1 MLAILGISRSD
12 YYYYMNHEMTKT
24 EERRMKVTD
33 SVVKIFNESG
43 QLYGSP
49 KIAALINRSGEDKVS
64 QKYVLGIMKKLGIK
78 PKYIRHRTITTVSR
92 NFASDLKNILH
103 RHFNP
108 EKPDAFWCTDITYI
122 WTYDDGFVYLASVM
136 DLYSRKIVGWCV
148 TRTMDANVVLECIE
162 MAKRRRGIDHPVVIH
177 SDRGV
182 QYTSEAYRKA
192 TEGMVRSYSKKGT
205 PWDNACIESWHS
217 LLKRECIRFHK
228 IMNYHEA
235 KSIIFSYIEG
245 FYNTVRIHS
254 HCEYQSPDEYEEE
267 YYDKEVNNI
276 MASNEIVEFVA

>member
-1 MLAILGISRSD
+1 MLALLGISRPDS
-12 YYYYMNHEMTKT
+12 YYYMNHEMTKT

-92 NFASDLKNILH
+92 SFASELKNILH

-122 WTYDDGFVYLASVM
+122 WTYDDGFVYLTSVM
-136 DLYSRKIVGWCV
+136 DLYSSKNVGWCV
-148 TRTMDANVVLECIE
+148 TRTMDANIALS
-162 MAKRRRGIDHPVVIH
+162 A
-177 SDRGV
+177 
-182 QYTSEAYRKA
+182 
-192 TEGMVRSYSKKGT
+192 
-205 PWDNACIESWHS
+205 
-217 LLKRECIRFHK
+217 
-228 IMNYHEA
+228 
-235 KSIIFSYIEG
+235 
-245 FYNTVRIHS
+245 
-254 HCEYQSPDEYEEE
+254 
-267 YYDKEVNNI
+267 
-276 MASNEIVEFVA
+276 

>member
-33 SVVKIFNESG
+33 SVVKIFNESV

-49 KIAALINRSGEDKVS
+49 KIAALINRSCEDKVS

-92 NFASDLKNILH
+92 NFSSELKNILH

-217 LLKRECIRFHK
+217 LLKRECIRFHE
-228 IMNYHEA
+228 IMNSHEA

-245 FYNTVRIHS
+245 FYNMVRIHS
-254 HCEYQSPDEYEEE
+254 HCEYQLPDEYEKE

-276 MASNEIVEFVA
+276 MTSNKIVEVVA

>member
-1 MLAILGISRSD
+1 
-12 YYYYMNHEMTKT
+12 
-24 EERRMKVTD
+24 
-33 SVVKIFNESG
+33 
-43 QLYGSP
+43 
-49 KIAALINRSGEDKVS
+49 
-64 QKYVLGIMKKLGIK
+64 MKKLGIK

-92 NFASDLKNILH
+92 NFSNELKNILN

-192 TEGMVRSYSKKGT
+192 TEGMIRSYSKKGT

-267 YYDKEVNNI
+267 YYEKKVNNI
-276 MASNEIVEFVA
+276 IASNEIVEVVA

>member
-1 MLAILGISRSD
+1 
-12 YYYYMNHEMTKT
+12 
-24 EERRMKVTD
+24 MKVTD

-92 NFASDLKNILH
+92 NFSSELKNILH

-122 WTYDDGFVYLASVM
+122 WTYDDGFVYLTSVM

-162 MAKRRRGIDHPVVIH
+162 MAKRRRGIQKGHRRNGQEPFKEGNAMGQCVHRIMAFT
-177 SDRGV
+177 SQEGV
-182 QYTSEAYRKA
+182 
-192 TEGMVRSYSKKGT
+192 
-205 PWDNACIESWHS
+205 
-217 LLKRECIRFHK
+217 HK
-228 IMNYHEA
+228 I
-235 KSIIFSYIEG
+235 
-245 FYNTVRIHS
+245 
-254 HCEYQSPDEYEEE
+254 P
-267 YYDKEVNNI
+267 
-276 MASNEIVEFVA
+276 

>member
-1 MLAILGISRSD
+1 
-12 YYYYMNHEMTKT
+12 MTKT

-92 NFASDLKNILH
+92 NFSSELKNILH

-192 TEGMVRSYSKKGT
+192 TE
-205 PWDNACIESWHS
+205 
-217 LLKRECIRFHK
+217 
-228 IMNYHEA
+228 
-235 KSIIFSYIEG
+235 
-245 FYNTVRIHS
+245 
-254 HCEYQSPDEYEEE
+254 
-267 YYDKEVNNI
+267 
-276 MASNEIVEFVA
+276 

>member
-1 MLAILGISRSD
+1 MLGILGISRSD

-24 EERRMKVTD
+24 EERRMKITD
-33 SVVKIFNESG
+33 RTVKIFNESG

-49 KIAALINRSGEDKVS
+49 KIAAIINRDGGDKVS
-64 QKYVLGIMKKLGIK
+64 QKYVLRIMKKLGIK

-92 NFASDLKNILH
+92 NFSSELKNILH
-103 RHFNP
+103 GHFNP
-108 EKPDAFWCTDITYI
+108 DRPDAFWCTDITYI
-122 WTYDDGFVYLASVM
+122 WTYDDGFVYLTSVM

-148 TRTMDANVVLECIE
+148 TRTMDADVVLKCIE

-182 QYTSEAYRKA
+182 QYTSEAYRNA
-192 TEGMVRSYSKKGT
+192 TEGMVRSYSRKGT
-205 PWDNACIESWHS
+205 PWDSACIESWHS

-228 IMNYHEA
+228 MMNYHEA

-245 FYNTVRIHS
+245 FYNTVRSHS
-254 HCEYQSPDEYEEE
+254 HCDYLSPDEYEEN
-267 YYDKEVNNI
+267 YYKGNVNNI
-276 MASNEIVEFVA
+276 LASNGIVEAVA